1 MIVVDPKNIKLEEA
15 KNDPMVQNGPI
26 FRQLLVD
33 GKTSGGY
40 SIAVVKYTADTR
52 LNWHT
57 HDSEQII
64 MGTEGKGIMATRQKE
79 QIVTPGMVVVV
90 PAGEEHY
97 HGAAKDSS
105 FTHIAFYS
113 GKSVVL
119 PK

>member
-1 MIVVDPKNIKLEEA
+1 
-15 KNDPMVQNGPI
+15 
-26 FRQLLVD
+26 
-33 GKTSGGY
+33 
-40 SIAVVKYTADTR
+40 
-52 LNWHT
+52 
-57 HDSEQII
+57 
-64 MGTEGKGIMATRQKE
+64 MATRQKE